1 MITIR
6 FEKQKNQIQLIIKGH
21 AEFDVYGKDLVC
33 GAVSSIVIGGLNN
46 LQEVSDNYDIKIE
59 KGYVEVNSKKNTIVS
74 EHDSIVFETILVQ
87 LKTIEAKFPKN
98 VKIEIKEYLW
108 N

>member
-1 MITIR
+1 MEYLST
-6 FEKQKNQIQLIIKGH
+6 E
-21 AEFDVYGKDLVC
+21 
-33 GAVSSIVIGGLNN
+33 SW
-46 LQEVSDNYDIKIE
+46 QEQYRNVVRLFT
-59 KGYVEVNSKKNTIVS
+59 GQVNSKKNTIVS